1 VLFAKDGILLCSPLA
16 FLQIAHMSVLSFLLS
31 VSSRVLQ
38 VLRFGSGISE
48 VCQERVPE
56 SFRTEWA
63 FLGLFCPGPPETGQI
78 LSGCMQIFFVCAAL
92 CYDAWSTMIHTEWG
106 SKLSLLQYCRLDIA
120 RSHSPYPEHKAA
132 LHQEVIYSTAHCLK
146 TSGNACVHTKDGQS
160 QPNFHHTQSQC
171 PMVNVTRCC
180 ASPRH
185 LLGMQIS
192 QQLKHI

>member
-1 VLFAKDGILLCSPLA
+1 LVQGFPKLVKKGFWSPSGQNGLSWG
-16 FLQIAHMSVLSFLLS
+16 FSV
-31 VSSRVLQ
+31 
-38 VLRFGSGISE
+38 
-48 VCQERVPE
+48 RVPWKRAR
-56 SFRTEWA
+56 S
-63 FLGLFCPGPPETGQI
+63 CPGA
-78 LSGCMQIFFVCAAL
+78 CKFFFVCAAL

-120 RSHSPYPEHKAA
+120 KSHSPHPEHKGA
-132 LHQEVIYSTAHCLK
+132 LHQEVIYSTSHCLK

-160 QPNFHHTQSQC
+160 QPSFHHTQSQC

-192 QQLKHI
+192 QQLRHI